1 MLFFRRNFVPIVLDL
16 PLPFS
21 LLSPVGHSG
30 FRDRFGFGLGFCRKP
45 RQLVSSSVSL
55 SIYSST
61 HHPSTHHPSTH
72 HPSTHHPSTHHPSTH
87 HPFIHYLSSFAS
99 VVPAWMLMSGA
110 AYLALFSAHSNRS
123 TIDLGKGSE
132 FRLASQVVGRW
143 LDCIAVVVAG
153 SAAVCGSTSSFI
165 LI

>member
-1 MLFFRRNFVPIVLDL
+1 MLFFRRNFVPVVLDL
-16 PLPFS
+16 PLPSS

-30 FRDRFGFGLGFCRKP
+30 FRDRFWFGFCRKP
-45 RQLVSSSVSL
+45 RKLLSSSVSL
-55 SIYSST
+55 SIYSSI
-61 HHPSTHHPSTH
+61 
-72 HPSTHHPSTHHPSTH
+72 H
-87 HPFIHYLSSFAS
+87 HPFIHYSSSFAS

-110 AYLALFSAHSNRS
+110 AYLALFSVHSNRS